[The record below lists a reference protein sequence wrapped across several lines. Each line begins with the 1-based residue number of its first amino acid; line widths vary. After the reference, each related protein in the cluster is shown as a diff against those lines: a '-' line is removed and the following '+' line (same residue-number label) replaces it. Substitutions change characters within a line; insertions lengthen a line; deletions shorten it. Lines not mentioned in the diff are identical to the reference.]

1 MKITHNFMGQ
11 SYVLEPT
18 LKRYNNGQTCIQLID
33 TADGFPF
40 ATATVAVENDLLKEE
55 EVAIKDY
62 SENEG
67 VLDTLLA
74 HNIVEEP
81 HAFIQSGFVKIP
93 ICKKG
98 PAFQDIE

>member
-33 TADGFPF
+33 TSDGFPF
-40 ATATVAVENDLLKEE
+40 ATATVAVENNLSKE

-67 VLDTLLA
+67 LLDTLLA
-74 HNIVEEP
+74 YNIVEKP